1 MDIVTPLGL
10 AGIRCVAAV
19 RPEDPTRHSRFVDGT
34 IDRLDPWSEPEAY
47 VERLVAW
54 ATKQPAPPVLFYPSD
69 GELLMVSRH
78 RERLRTAF
86 TFLIPEAELVE
97 DLVDK
102 ERFRALA
109 TRAEL
114 PVPPS
119 RELPAGTDVDSDLGL
134 PFPVIV
140 KPNSHR
146 DFRRVLDRNAKAVHA
161 TTPEELRAIRVRAR
175 EADVDCVVQALVPG
189 PESRIESY
197 HAFVDESGA
206 VVAEFTGEK
215 LRTDPPAYGQSTA
228 VRVGL
233 RDDVLEAGRRVLSAI
248 GMCSGVAK
256 VDFKRDPDGRLWL
269 LEINP
274 RFSLWHHPGA
284 VAGINLP
291 AEVYAH
297 LVGRPLPGPRPFRTG
312 VSWCDLRGDRRA
324 LRAVGAPI
332 TSYLRSLAATS
343 TWNFGA
349 RTDPMPLL
357 RGVVLPALHRRL
369 PGPARKRAKV

>member
-1 MDIVTPLGL
+1 MDIVTPLGR
-10 AGIRCVAAV
+10 AGIRCVAVVA
-19 RPEDPTRHSRFVDGT
+19 PGDPTRHSRYVDGA

-47 VERLVAW
+47 VERLVGW
-54 ATKQPAPPVLFYPSD
+54 AAEQPAPPVLFYPSD

-78 RERLRTAF
+78 RERLRPAF
-86 TFLIPEAELVE
+86 TFLIPPAELVE

-109 TRAEL
+109 TKADL

-119 RELPAGTDVDSDLGL
+119 RHLPAGTDVDSDLGL

-140 KPNSHR
+140 KPTSHR
-146 DFRRVLDRNAKAVHA
+146 DFRRVLERNAKAVHA
-161 TTPEELRAIRVRAR
+161 TTPEELRAIRGRAR
-175 EADVDCVVQALVPG
+175 EAGVDCVVQALVPG

-206 VVAEFTGEK
+206 VVAEFTGVK
-215 LRTDPPAYGQSTA
+215 LRTDPPAYGMSTA

-233 RDDVLEAGRRVLSAI
+233 RPDVLEAGRRVLSAI
-248 GMCSGVAK
+248 GLSSGVAK
-256 VDFKRDPDGRLWL
+256 VDFKRGPDGRLWL

-297 LVGRPLPGPRPFRTG
+297 LVGRPRPGPRPFRTG
-312 VSWCDLRGDRRA
+312 ATWCDLRGDRRA
-324 LRAVGAPI
+324 FRAVGAPT
-332 TSYLRSLAATS
+332 TSYLRSVAVSS

-349 RTDPMPLL
+349 WSDPMPLL
-357 RGVVLPALHRRL
+357 RGVVLPALRRRL
-369 PGPARKRAKV
+369 PGATRPRA